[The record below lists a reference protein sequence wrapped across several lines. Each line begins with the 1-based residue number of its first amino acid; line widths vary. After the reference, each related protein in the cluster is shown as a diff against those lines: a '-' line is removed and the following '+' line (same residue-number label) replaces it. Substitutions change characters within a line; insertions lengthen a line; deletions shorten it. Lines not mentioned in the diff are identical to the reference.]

1 MKNKLQLQDFTFF
14 INILKDSNKWN
25 IDDLTKKLGKD
36 IETIVYMLNIM
47 SEVYSVNGENFIDF
61 EIDSSENVIFFEY
74 SSTFKELNTITDFE
88 LFKIYNLLKSNQNLN
103 IQNINKKDY
112 KNFSKILDMYFDE
125 KSNIEFEDNLS
136 IHLLTDINIEY
147 LKIGYDDPKTYS
159 IKPISI
165 SNNQDGNV
173 LEAIDLID
181 NKVKTFL
188 INRIIEVNELNLIS
202 SSNKEKINSIEVKF
216 KYKNENFSNKLDK
229 DNTFFKDGL
238 CIYTFRD
245 FNVALEFFFEHFQ
258 ELQIVSPNKLKIEFN
273 KRINNLVDMINL
285 WVLLNFWLY
294 YLSPWG

>member
-14 INILKDSNKWN
+14 INILNDSNKWN

-112 KNFSKILDMYFDE
+112 NNFLKILDTYFDE

-147 LKIGYDDPKTYS
+147 LKIGYDYPKTYS

-285 WVLLNFWLY
+285 
-294 YLSPWG
+294 

>member
-1 MKNKLQLQDFTFF
+1 MKNKLQLPDFTFF

-112 KNFSKILDMYFDE
+112 NNFLKILDMYFDE

-147 LKIGYDDPKTYS
+147 LKIGYDYSKTYS

-285 WVLLNFWLY
+285 
-294 YLSPWG
+294 

>member
-61 EIDSSENVIFFEY
+61 EIDSSENLIFFEY

-173 LEAIDLID
+173 LEAIDLIE

-285 WVLLNFWLY
+285 
-294 YLSPWG
+294 

>member
-125 KSNIEFEDNLS
+125 NSNIEFEDNLS

-285 WVLLNFWLY
+285 
-294 YLSPWG
+294 

>member
-14 INILKDSNKWN
+14 INILNDSNKWN

-61 EIDSSENVIFFEY
+61 EIDSSENLIFFEY

-147 LKIGYDDPKTYS
+147 LKIGYDYPKTYS

-245 FNVALEFFFEHFQ
+245 FNVALDFFFEHFQ
-258 ELQIVSPNKLKIEFN
+258 DLQIVSPNKLKIEFN

-285 WVLLNFWLY
+285 
-294 YLSPWG
+294 

>member
-14 INILKDSNKWN
+14 INILKDSNKWK

-61 EIDSSENVIFFEY
+61 EIDSSENLIFFEY

-112 KNFSKILDMYFDE
+112 NNFLKILDMYFDE

-136 IHLLTDINIEY
+136 IHLLTDINIKY

-285 WVLLNFWLY
+285 
-294 YLSPWG
+294 

>member
-14 INILKDSNKWN
+14 INILKDSNKWK

-147 LKIGYDDPKTYS
+147 LKIGYNDPKTYS

-273 KRINNLVDMINL
+273 KRINHLVDMINL
-285 WVLLNFWLY
+285 
-294 YLSPWG
+294 

>member
-14 INILKDSNKWN
+14 INILKDSNKWK

-61 EIDSSENVIFFEY
+61 EFDSSENLIFFEY

-147 LKIGYDDPKTYS
+147 LKIGYNDPKTYS

-202 SSNKEKINSIEVKF
+202 SSSKEKINSIEVKF

-285 WVLLNFWLY
+285 
-294 YLSPWG
+294 

>member
-14 INILKDSNKWN
+14 INILKDSNKWK

-112 KNFSKILDMYFDE
+112 NNFLKILDMYFDE

-273 KRINNLVDMINL
+273 KRLNNLVDMINL
-285 WVLLNFWLY
+285 
-294 YLSPWG
+294 

>member
-14 INILKDSNKWN
+14 INILKDSNKWK

-74 SSTFKELNTITDFE
+74 SPTFKELNTITDFE

-112 KNFSKILDMYFDE
+112 NNFLKILDMYFDE

-136 IHLLTDINIEY
+136 IHVRTDINIEY
-147 LKIGYDDPKTYS
+147 LKIGYDYPKTYS

-285 WVLLNFWLY
+285 
-294 YLSPWG
+294 

>member
-14 INILKDSNKWN
+14 INILKDSNKWK

-61 EIDSSENVIFFEY
+61 EIDSSENLIFFEY

-147 LKIGYDDPKTYS
+147 LKIGYDNPKTYS

-285 WVLLNFWLY
+285 
-294 YLSPWG
+294 

>member
-14 INILKDSNKWN
+14 INILKDSNKWK

-61 EIDSSENVIFFEY
+61 EIDSSENLIFFEY

-125 KSNIEFEDNLS
+125 KSNIEFEENLS
-136 IHLLTDINIEY
+136 IHLLTDINIDY
-147 LKIGYDDPKTYS
+147 LKIGYDEPKTYS

-285 WVLLNFWLY
+285 
-294 YLSPWG
+294 

>member
-14 INILKDSNKWN
+14 INILNDSNKWN

-245 FNVALEFFFEHFQ
+245 FNVALDFFFEHFQ
-258 ELQIVSPNKLKIEFN
+258 DLQIVSPNKLKIEFN
-273 KRINNLVDMINL
+273 KRIKNLVDMINL
-285 WVLLNFWLY
+285 
-294 YLSPWG
+294 

>member
-14 INILKDSNKWN
+14 INILKDSNKWK

-103 IQNINKKDY
+103 IQNINQKDY
-112 KNFSKILDMYFDE
+112 NNFLKILDMYFDE

-173 LEAIDLID
+173 IEAIDLID

-245 FNVALEFFFEHFQ
+245 FNVALDFFFEHFQ
-258 ELQIVSPNKLKIEFN
+258 ELQIVSPNKLKLEFN

-285 WVLLNFWLY
+285 
-294 YLSPWG
+294 

>member
-14 INILKDSNKWN
+14 INILKDSNKWK

-61 EIDSSENVIFFEY
+61 EIDSSENLIFFEY

-273 KRINNLVDMINL
+273 KRINNLMDMINL
-285 WVLLNFWLY
+285 
-294 YLSPWG
+294 

>member
-112 KNFSKILDMYFDE
+112 NNFLKILDMYFDE

-147 LKIGYDDPKTYS
+147 LKIGYDYSKTYS

-173 LEAIDLID
+173 LEAVDLID

-285 WVLLNFWLY
+285 
-294 YLSPWG
+294 

>member
-112 KNFSKILDMYFDE
+112 NNFLKILDIYFDE

-285 WVLLNFWLY
+285 
-294 YLSPWG
+294 

>member
-14 INILKDSNKWN
+14 INILKDSNKWK

-245 FNVALEFFFEHFQ
+245 FNVALEFFFEHFK

-285 WVLLNFWLY
+285 
-294 YLSPWG
+294 

>member
-14 INILKDSNKWN
+14 INILKDSNKWK

-103 IQNINKKDY
+103 IQNINQKDY
-112 KNFSKILDMYFDE
+112 NNFLKILDMYFDE

-273 KRINNLVDMINL
+273 KRINHLVDMINL
-285 WVLLNFWLY
+285 
-294 YLSPWG
+294 

>member
-14 INILKDSNKWN
+14 INILNDSNKWN

-285 WVLLNFWLY
+285 
-294 YLSPWG
+294 

>member
-1 MKNKLQLQDFTFF
+1 MNNKLQLQDFTFF
-14 INILKDSNKWN
+14 INILKDSNKWKF
-25 IDDLTKKLGKD
+25 DDLTKKLGKD

-112 KNFSKILDMYFDE
+112 NNFLKILDMYFDE

-147 LKIGYDDPKTYS
+147 LKIGYDYPKTYS

-285 WVLLNFWLY
+285 
-294 YLSPWG
+294 

>member
-14 INILKDSNKWN
+14 INILKDSNKWK

-112 KNFSKILDMYFDE
+112 NNFLKILDMYFDE

-136 IHLLTDINIEY
+136 IHLLTDINIDY
-147 LKIGYDDPKTYS
+147 LKIGYDEPKTYS

-245 FNVALEFFFEHFQ
+245 FNVALDFFFEHFQ

-285 WVLLNFWLY
+285 
-294 YLSPWG
+294 

>member
-14 INILKDSNKWN
+14 INILKDSNKWK

-103 IQNINKKDY
+103 IQNINKKDF

-285 WVLLNFWLY
+285 
-294 YLSPWG
+294 

>member
-112 KNFSKILDMYFDE
+112 NNFLKILDMYFDE

-147 LKIGYDDPKTYS
+147 LKIGYDYSKTYS

-258 ELQIVSPNKLKIEFN
+258 ELQIVSPNKLKSEFN

-285 WVLLNFWLY
+285 
-294 YLSPWG
+294 

>member
-14 INILKDSNKWN
+14 INILKDSNKWK

-74 SSTFKELNTITDFE
+74 SPTFKELNTITDFE

-112 KNFSKILDMYFDE
+112 NNFLKILDMYFDE

-181 NKVKTFL
+181 SKVKTFL

-245 FNVALEFFFEHFQ
+245 FNVALDFFFEHFQ
-258 ELQIVSPNKLKIEFN
+258 DLQIVSPNKLKIEFN
-273 KRINNLVDMINL
+273 KRIKNLVDMINL
-285 WVLLNFWLY
+285 
-294 YLSPWG
+294 

>member
-112 KNFSKILDMYFDE
+112 NNFLKILDMYFDE

-147 LKIGYDDPKTYS
+147 LKIGYDEPKSYS

-285 WVLLNFWLY
+285 
-294 YLSPWG
+294 

>member
-14 INILKDSNKWN
+14 INILKDSNKWK

-61 EIDSSENVIFFEY
+61 EIDSSENLIFFEY

-103 IQNINKKDY
+103 IQNINKEDY

-285 WVLLNFWLY
+285 
-294 YLSPWG
+294 

>member
-61 EIDSSENVIFFEY
+61 EIDSSQNLIFFEY

-112 KNFSKILDMYFDE
+112 NNFLKILDMYFDE

-285 WVLLNFWLY
+285 
-294 YLSPWG
+294 

>member
-14 INILKDSNKWN
+14 INILNDSNKWN

-61 EIDSSENVIFFEY
+61 EIDSSENLIFFEY

-88 LFKIYNLLKSNQNLN
+88 LFKIYNLLKSNQKLN

-112 KNFSKILDMYFDE
+112 NNFLKILDMYFDE

-147 LKIGYDDPKTYS
+147 LKIGYDYSKTYS

-285 WVLLNFWLY
+285 
-294 YLSPWG
+294 

>member
-14 INILKDSNKWN
+14 INILNDSNKWN

-147 LKIGYDDPKTYS
+147 LKIGYDYPKTYS

-285 WVLLNFWLY
+285 
-294 YLSPWG
+294 

>member
-61 EIDSSENVIFFEY
+61 EIDSSENLIFFEY

-147 LKIGYDDPKTYS
+147 LKIGYDYSKTYS

-202 SSNKEKINSIEVKF
+202 SGNKEKINSIEVKF

-285 WVLLNFWLY
+285 
-294 YLSPWG
+294 

>member
-14 INILKDSNKWN
+14 INILKDSNTWN

-112 KNFSKILDMYFDE
+112 NNFLKILDMYFDE

-147 LKIGYDDPKTYS
+147 LKIGYDYSKTYS

-258 ELQIVSPNKLKIEFN
+258 ELQIVSPNKLKNEFN

-285 WVLLNFWLY
+285 
-294 YLSPWG
+294 

>member
-61 EIDSSENVIFFEY
+61 EIDSSENLIFFEY

-112 KNFSKILDMYFDE
+112 NNFLKILDMYFDE

-147 LKIGYDDPKTYS
+147 LKIGYDYSKTYS

-229 DNTFFKDGL
+229 DNTFLKDGL

-273 KRINNLVDMINL
+273 KRINNLVDIINL
-285 WVLLNFWLY
+285 
-294 YLSPWG
+294 

>member
-112 KNFSKILDMYFDE
+112 NNFLKILDMYFDE

-173 LEAIDLID
+173 IEAIDLID

-258 ELQIVSPNKLKIEFN
+258 ELQIVSPNKLKNEFN

-285 WVLLNFWLY
+285 
-294 YLSPWG
+294 

>member
-112 KNFSKILDMYFDE
+112 NNFLKILDMYFDE

-147 LKIGYDDPKTYS
+147 LKIGYDYSKTYS

-188 INRIIEVNELNLIS
+188 IYRIIEVNELNLIS

-285 WVLLNFWLY
+285 
-294 YLSPWG
+294 

>member
-61 EIDSSENVIFFEY
+61 EIDSSENVISFEY

-88 LFKIYNLLKSNQNLN
+88 LFKIYNLLKSNQILN
-103 IQNINKKDY
+103 IQNISKKDY
-112 KNFSKILDMYFDE
+112 DNFLKILDMYFDE

-285 WVLLNFWLY
+285 
-294 YLSPWG
+294 

>member
-61 EIDSSENVIFFEY
+61 EIDSSENLIFFEY

-112 KNFSKILDMYFDE
+112 NNFLKILDMYFDE
-125 KSNIEFEDNLS
+125 KSNIEFEDNLT

-188 INRIIEVNELNLIS
+188 INRIIEVNELILIS

-258 ELQIVSPNKLKIEFN
+258 ELQIVSPNKLKIDFN

-285 WVLLNFWLY
+285 
-294 YLSPWG
+294 

>member
-61 EIDSSENVIFFEY
+61 EIDSSENIIFFEY
-74 SSTFKELNTITDFE
+74 SSTFKEFNTITDFE
-88 LFKIYNLLKSNQNLN
+88 LFKIYNLLKSNQILN
-103 IQNINKKDY
+103 VQNINKKDY
-112 KNFSKILDMYFDE
+112 NNFLKILDIYFDE
-125 KSNIEFEDNLS
+125 KSNIEFEDNLT
-136 IHLLTDINIEY
+136 INLLTDINIEY

-181 NKVKTFL
+181 SKVKTFL
-188 INRIIEVNELNLIS
+188 INRIIEVNEFKLIS

-285 WVLLNFWLY
+285 
-294 YLSPWG
+294 